1 MMIKRLLEIINVM
14 VWVHADG
21 NRTRDIN
28 TAAMNS
34 ERDRLLSSR
43 RATESWKSESCS
55 SLPKSWTKQM
65 SHISWTNLTCDASW
79 IGCMWAADNTTGSFS
94 QVYSSALQ
102 LFQLFHPPF
111 HTVDLLLLSLWKIIC
126 NNMIWDTDNKDWC
139 DATEFVFFLEQQQ
152 ELGHQSVDRPS
163 LHHLGS

>member
-1 MMIKRLLEIINVM
+1 MLMVTIVNQRHKHSCDELVRPWPSTFIKTSYWKLKIWVLQLSAKVM
-14 VWVHADG
+14 HQ
-21 NRTRDIN
+21 T
-28 TAAMNS
+28 
-34 ERDRLLSSR
+34 
-43 RATESWKSESCS
+43 
-55 SLPKSWTKQM
+55 M
-65 SHISWTNLTCDASW
+65 SHISLTNLTCDASW
-79 IGCMWAADNTTGSFS
+79 IRCMWAADNTTGSFS

-139 DATEFVFFLEQQQ
+139 DATEFLLFGAAAGVL
-152 ELGHQSVDRPS
+152 LGHQSVDRPS